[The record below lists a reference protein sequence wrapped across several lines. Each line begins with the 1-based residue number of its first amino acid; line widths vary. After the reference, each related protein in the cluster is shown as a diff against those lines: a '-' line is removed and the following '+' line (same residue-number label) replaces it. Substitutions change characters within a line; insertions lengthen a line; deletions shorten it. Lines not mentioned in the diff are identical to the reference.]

1 MIPLFDWPAQRPKY
15 FKNYVT
21 KNLEQF
27 QDTSD
32 LAEDFGSPI
41 LPTQRPRLFQYS
53 KGDPML
59 MTKIFLK
66 IDASN
71 KGHFKVFPKENE
83 EFS

>member
-1 MIPLFDWPAQRPKY
+1 MIPLFFWPAQRSKY
-15 FKNYVT
+15 FKKYVT

-27 QDTSD
+27 QDTPD

-66 IDASN
+66 IAAFD
-71 KGHFKVFPKENE
+71 KGHFKVFPKEKE
-83 EFS
+83 ESS